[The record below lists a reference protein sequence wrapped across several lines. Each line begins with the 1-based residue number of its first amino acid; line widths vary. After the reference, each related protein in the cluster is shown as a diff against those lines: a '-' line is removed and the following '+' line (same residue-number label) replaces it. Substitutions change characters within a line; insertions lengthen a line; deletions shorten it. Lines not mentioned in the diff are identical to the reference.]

1 MPAAIGPARNGSA
14 LRRAAST
21 PAASERGMTIWT
33 AGARR
38 HLIGGVI
45 TVGESSAGA
54 KSEEVSKRGVMGGWD
69 LLHY

>member
-1 MPAAIGPARNGSA
+1 
-14 LRRAAST
+14 
-21 PAASERGMTIWT
+21 MTIWT